1 MNQDFKEEMIKEK
14 ELFEE
19 DFVRLNCE
27 IQQIRSD
34 NESLIDE
41 IKNREEVLKNLEQ
54 EISQKSALVNVLE
67 KKINEIKNN

>member
-1 MNQDFKEEMIKEK
+1 MNQDFKEELIKEK
-14 ELFEE
+14 EVFEE